1 MAKGS
6 DDGDEGDGDEV
17 AKAAMQV
24 ATPTNPNPTRVWSG
38 GFSRQSCRVTLA
50 VADWPFP
57 EFFLD
62 IKLGEQGR
70 HHTAA
75 VTYNH
80 QKQNRGKTRQ
90 SSRNQMRQLGTEK
103 SVG

>member
-38 GFSRQSCRVTLA
+38 GFSRQSCRVALA
-50 VADWPFP
+50 VAELVGRVVGEDDELHNCP
-57 EFFLD
+57 
-62 IKLGEQGR
+62 LGGKR
-70 HHTAA
+70 HA
-75 VTYNH
+75 
-80 QKQNRGKTRQ
+80 
-90 SSRNQMRQLGTEK
+90 
-103 SVG
+103 